1 MQVLEIAVDE
11 DEEECVDL
19 ISSSRHATSN
29 KESRSSIG
37 GKYSSV
43 RIPPVRLTRFYH
55 QHHCWKVR
63 LGFALAI
70 CVVGVFYALSFQS
83 SSNEKNTS
91 RTDEGNQQV
100 FRFECPAQQ
109 ATAENVETA
118 IKEHEEWYVTVSQR
132 IASSNLN
139 DYFETFRF
147 TEYDNWGHSYDEVKQ
162 GMYKWKSQQF
172 ASLKNGDLIYESA
185 CGIGLNLYMTLE
197 ILNEKHG
204 LSDLVVYGNEYVPL
218 SVEIAQ
224 KIAGGT
230 VNHPGSFLPARGQL
244 GSICQADSTQL
255 EFVPAN
261 RFDLVY
267 TGYISPLFNPLGLN
281 GTSTSEKFEQYI
293 AYCAGETEQHVELS
307 ERAQRRQEDWYASW
321 VSAMIRIA
329 KPGAPVIVEQ
339 VSYPLCDALFDWG
352 GVPQS
357 FWSDAI
363 RSNGWDIDPSSLV
376 FDTDSIFRRRY
387 HVSMR
392 KNP

>member
-1 MQVLEIAVDE
+1 M
-11 DEEECVDL
+11 
-19 ISSSRHATSN
+19 
-29 KESRSSIG
+29 
-37 GKYSSV
+37 
-43 RIPPVRLTRFYH
+43 RIPPGTAYDWDLLWLYVSTRFYH
-55 QHHCWKVR
+55 QHHWKVR

-70 CVVGVFYALSFQS
+70 CVVGVFYALPFQS
-83 SSNEKNTS
+83 SNNGKNSS
-91 RTDEGNQQV
+91 RIDQGNHQV

-132 IASSNLN
+132 IASSNLS

-162 GMYKWKSQQF
+162 GMYKWKGQQF

-230 VNHPGSFLPARGQL
+230 VSHPGSYLPARGQL

-255 EFVPAN
+255 DFVRAN
-261 RFDLVY
+261 TFDLVY

-281 GTSTSEKFEQYI
+281 GSSTSETFEQYMS
-293 AYCAGETEQHVELS
+293 YCAGETEQDKVLS

-357 FWSDAI
+357 FWREAI
-363 RSNGWDIDPSSLV
+363 RSNGWDIDPSSVV